1 MKHIP
6 IAPTPG
12 PPSSAC
18 TCGPGCAASR
28 VIGAVLPVA
37 SLVNSELLHTWISE
51 LVSEGNDIAV
61 PGVPNSTGITT
72 V

>member
-18 TCGPGCAASR
+18 TERARLRSQS
-28 VIGAVLPVA
+28 VIGAVFPVA
-37 SLVNSELLHTWISE
+37 SLVNSALLHTWIIE
-51 LVSEGNDIAV
+51 LVREGNDMAV